1 MLRRWLD
8 SFLLAPLRRANDE
21 QRTHVAAA
29 AGADWHV
36 AVVLVTVA
44 VMLTIQQYVF
54 RSGNVWLALDALG
67 SVLDRSTHTRLV
79 DAASA
84 PENSQ
89 LAGLMFW
96 AFGQCA
102 VYVAGPLLVVKLLF
116 RRPLAD
122 FGAKLPGMF
131 ACAWAYLIMAAVML
145 PCVLYVSTSERF
157 LHTYPFYR
165 LALGESPWPRFL
177 IWEVCYALQ
186 FVSLEFFF
194 RGFLLHGTRRRFGAY
209 SIYVMM
215 VPYCM
220 IHFNKPALETLG
232 AITAGI
238 VLGFMSLKTRS
249 IWMGAGLHIFVAW
262 TMDAAAL
269 WRTGRL

>member
-1 MLRRWLD
+1 MLRRWFD
-8 SFLLAPLRRANDE
+8 AFVLAPLRRAADE

-29 AGADWHV
+29 DGTDWQV

-54 RSGNVWLALDALG
+54 RSGNVALALDALG
-67 SVLDRSTHTRLV
+67 AVLDRSTHTKLV
-79 DAASA
+79 DLATAA
-84 PENSQ
+84 ENSQ
-89 LAGLMFW
+89 LAGLLFW
-96 AFGQCA
+96 AFGQFA
-102 VYVAGPLLVVKLLF
+102 VYVAGPVLVIKLLF
-116 RRPLAD
+116 RRPLVD
-122 FGAKLPGMF
+122 YGVKLHGMF
-131 ACAWAYLIMAAVML
+131 ACAWAYLLMAAVML
-145 PCVLYVSTSERF
+145 PCVLYVSASERF

-165 LALGESPWPRFL
+165 LADGESPWPRMA
-177 IWEVCYALQ
+177 IWEVCYAMQ

-220 IHFNKPALETLG
+220 IHFAKPPLETLG
-232 AITAGI
+232 AIAAGI

-262 TMDAAAL
+262 TMDTAAL